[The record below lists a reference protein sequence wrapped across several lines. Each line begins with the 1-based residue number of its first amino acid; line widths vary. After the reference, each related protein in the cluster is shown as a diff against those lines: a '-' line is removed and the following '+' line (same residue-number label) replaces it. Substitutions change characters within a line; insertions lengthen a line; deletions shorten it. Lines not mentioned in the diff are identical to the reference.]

1 MSERKDVDPDEKAT
15 EDIPVAETTV
25 AQPVGTQPVAKT
37 PIMARTWS
45 TRTLAGFAIAA
56 LVLGIGGT
64 AAVGAISDDRGD
76 RPRHVHGSPARVIK
90 GIGSPALSPV
100 GCPNR
105 ERRPRHPQIR
115 RAEQR
120 ESLRAAPIL
129 RSA

>member
-76 RPRHVHGSPARVIK
+76 RPRHVHRFPGQGHQGDRFPGAEPGGMPQQGTPPSAPPDPQSGTTGEPA
-90 GIGSPALSPV
+90 GGADPA
-100 GCPNR
+100 
-105 ERRPRHPQIR
+105 
-115 RAEQR
+115 
-120 ESLRAAPIL
+120 
-129 RSA
+129 